1 MFFFIIFLSQIFS
14 QTIDPEIERYFE
26 KKYGYLKNDPLR
38 DSPASISS
46 VAKTSKLKD
55 AIFIYTAIPQPDYTE
70 IPLHYDLKKQNTS
83 GAISYYVSLP
93 SKNLSI
99 KTYTMVDISV
109 RKDKYSD
116 VIKALSSINFLMAG
130 EETSQQSINTIIFGW
145 VSDSD
150 FDSIVKIKGVE
161 SVSISSRDLTA
172 PPISL
177 FITVKVPNNRDLTV
191 FINKFIE
198 KLSEYG
204 FKKENV
210 EIVSSDKKYRFSVIK
225 IKGSIP
231 IDKTKIIIKS
241 PFVVDV
247 QS

>member
-1 MFFFIIFLSQIFS
+1 MLFFIIILSRIFS
-14 QTIDPEIERYFE
+14 QTIDPELERYFE
-26 KKYGYLKNDPLR
+26 RKYGYLKNDPVR
-38 DSPASISS
+38 DSPVSISS
-46 VAKTSKLKD
+46 ATAVSKLKD
-55 AIFIYTAIPQPDYTE
+55 KMFIYTTVPQPDYSE

-83 GAISYYVSLP
+83 GAISYYVNLP
-93 SKNLSI
+93 SKTEGI
-99 KTYTMVDISV
+99 KTYTMVDISI

-130 EETSQQSINTIIFGW
+130 EETSQQSINTVIFGW

-172 PPISL
+172 PPVNLS
-177 FITVKVPNNRDLTV
+177 ITVKVPNNRELAV
-191 FINKFIE
+191 FIDKFIE

-204 FKKENV
+204 FKRENV
-210 EIVSSDKKYRFSVIK
+210 EILSSDKKYRFSVIK
-225 IKGSIP
+225 IRGSIP

-241 PFVVDV
+241 PFVINV